1 MTDQQ
6 WDVLLR
12 TIRGEILSPLP
23 VGFIIDCPWLPN
35 WYGADILDYFSNDEI
50 WLSANLRALREFPEV
65 MFLPGFWSEYG
76 MCTEPSAFGV
86 RCTFPRN
93 EFPHAHKVL
102 LSDAGYRFIA
112 ITGSQNGRAPATGVE
127 SSQVGATADRGGGA

>member
-12 TIRGEILSPLP
+12 TVNGEVSARLP
-23 VGFIIDCPWLPN
+23 VGFIIDSPWLPN
-35 WYGADILDYFSNDEI
+35 WYGAPILDYFSSDET
-50 WLSANLRALREFPEV
+50 WLAANLKAVREFPDV

-86 RCTFPRN
+86 RCTFPHN

-102 LSDAGYRFIA
+102 ISGDDIDALPSPDPRTDGLLPLVLNRLKLA
-112 ITGSQNGRAPATGVE
+112 QPR
-127 SSQVGATADRGGGA
+127 